1 MGKNF
6 IYTACALALLFF
18 VSCSEDSLETIIDNT
33 NKTEMSYKYSNTISL
48 DEARVEL
55 EKLLCDV
62 YQSQSSRSIESSIN
76 EKVIANAFTIRDE
89 VFSTRSYDIKSLIIH
104 VFNFEDKEGFA
115 LMSGNAD
122 IPIFRYA

>member
-76 EKVIANAFTIRDE
+76 KKVIANAFTIRDE
-89 VFSTRSYDIKSLIIH
+89 VFSTRSCDIKSPIIH